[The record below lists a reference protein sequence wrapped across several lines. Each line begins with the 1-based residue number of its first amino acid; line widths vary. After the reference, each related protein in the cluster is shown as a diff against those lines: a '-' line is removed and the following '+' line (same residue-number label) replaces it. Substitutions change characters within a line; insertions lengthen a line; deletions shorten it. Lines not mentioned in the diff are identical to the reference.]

1 MLGGGEKKFLT
12 EHLSFPKTCKD
23 EAEAEEKQD
32 GLSALANNM
41 ATFLKAWK
49 KELSSHKNFL
59 EQEA

>member
-1 MLGGGEKKFLT
+1 M
-12 EHLSFPKTCKD
+12 SFPKTCKD